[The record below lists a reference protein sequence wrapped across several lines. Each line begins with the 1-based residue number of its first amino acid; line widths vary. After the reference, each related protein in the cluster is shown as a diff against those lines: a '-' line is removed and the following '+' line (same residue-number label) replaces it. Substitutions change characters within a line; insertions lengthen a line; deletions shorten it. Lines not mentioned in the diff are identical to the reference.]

1 MDYAIA
7 SHQTSLRTACKV
19 VGISRSSYAYEPDTT
34 RDQVVI
40 EALQRLA
47 EEHPAYGFQMMFDKL
62 RQESF
67 AWNHKRVYRI
77 YRALKLNLRRKG
89 KKRLPSRN
97 PERLAVP
104 DTLNQ
109 TWSADFMS
117 DSLMTGRRF
126 RTFNVVDDF
135 NRELLGI
142 AIDLNIPS
150 MRVIRALDQ
159 IAETRGYPKKLR
171 LDNGPEFIST
181 AMAEWASKHRV
192 ELEFIQPGKP
202 TQNSYIERFNR
213 TYRTEVLNMYVFRNL
228 TEVKEITEAWI
239 KEYNEERPHQAL
251 NSMTPV
257 QYRLN
262 KHPETSSLAWH

>member
-1 MDYAIA
+1 MVLKNRAG
-7 SHQTSLRTACKV
+7 Q
-19 VGISRSSYAYEPDTT
+19 
-34 RDQVVI
+34 
-40 EALQRLA
+40 
-47 EEHPAYGFQMMFDKL
+47 
-62 RQESF
+62 
-67 AWNHKRVYRI
+67 NHKRVYRI
-77 YRALKLNLRRKG
+77 YRSLKLNLRRKG

-150 MRVIRALDQ
+150 MRVIRELNQ
-159 IAETRGYPKKLR
+159 IAAVIRKIL
-171 LDNGPEFIST
+171 I
-181 AMAEWASKHRV
+181 
-192 ELEFIQPGKP
+192 
-202 TQNSYIERFNR
+202 YIERFNR

-228 TEVKEITEAWI
+228 TEVKEITAVGI

-262 KHPETSSLAWH
+262 KQPETSSLAWH